1 LKKSKRL
8 KKTQQRIW
16 EAPVRLLHWML
27 AGAIGAAWVTASRI
41 GPAHEYLGYATVA
54 VVLARLAWGF
64 AGNRYARFARFV
76 RPPAATV
83 GYLRAVVKG
92 RAARH
97 LGHNPLGGWMVVA
110 LLGCVAL
117 LALTGWSAT
126 TDLLWG
132 YAWPV
137 RLHAALAWVLVILIV
152 LHVGGVLL
160 TSWQHR
166 ENLVAAMISGNKATA
181 GAGDVDE

>member
-8 KKTQQRIW
+8 KKSQQRIW
-16 EAPVRLLHWML
+16 DAPVRLLHWTL

-117 LALTGWSAT
+117 LGLTGWSAT

-166 ENLVAAMISGNKATA
+166 ENLVAAMISGNKAAA
-181 GAGDVDE
+181 GAGDIDE

>member
-1 LKKSKRL
+1 LDQPKKRV
-8 KKTQQRIW
+8 W
-16 EAPVRLLHWML
+16 DAPVRLLHWTL
-27 AGAIGAAWVTASRI
+27 AITIAAAWVTSSRI
-41 GPAHEYLGYATVA
+41 GQAHEVLGYATLA
-54 VVLARLAWGF
+54 LVLARFAWGF
-64 AGNRYARFARFV
+64 TGNRYARFGGFV
-76 RPPAATV
+76 RAPAATLR
-83 GYLRAVVKG
+83 YLRAAIEG

-117 LALTGWSAT
+117 LGLTGWSAT

-137 RLHAALAWVLVILIV
+137 RLHAALAWVLVMLIV

-166 ENLVAAMISGNKATA
+166 ENLVAAMISGNKAVPA
-181 GAGDVDE
+181 AGDVDE

>member
-1 LKKSKRL
+1 LKRNKLALKK
-8 KKTQQRIW
+8 RIW
-16 EAPVRLLHWML
+16 DAPVRLLHWML

-41 GPAHEYLGYATVA
+41 GPAHEYLGYATLA
-54 VVLARLAWGF
+54 IVLARLAWGF

-83 GYLRAVVKG
+83 DYLRAVVKG
-92 RAARH
+92 RGARY

-117 LALTGWSAT
+117 LGLTGWSAT

-137 RLHAALAWVLVILIV
+137 RLHAALAWALVILIV

-166 ENLVAAMISGNKATA
+166 ENLVAAMVSGNKAA
-181 GAGDVDE
+181 PGAGDVDELS

>member
-1 LKKSKRL
+1 M
-8 KKTQQRIW
+8 
-16 EAPVRLLHWML
+16 RLLHWL
-27 AGAIGAAWVTASRI
+27 LVASIGAAWLTGSSL
-41 GPAHEYLGYATVA
+41 GPAHELVGYGAIA
-54 VVLARLAWGF
+54 IVLARLAWGF
-64 AGNRYARFARFV
+64 RSGRHARFAQFSQFV
-76 RPPAATV
+76 RPLAPTV
-83 GYLRAVVKG
+83 RYLRAVLHG

-117 LALTGWSAT
+117 LGLTGWSAT

-137 RLHAALAWVLVILIV
+137 RLHAALAWMLLALIA

-166 ENLVAAMISGNKATA
+166 ENLVAAMISGNKAA
-181 GAGDVDE
+181 PGPGDVDE